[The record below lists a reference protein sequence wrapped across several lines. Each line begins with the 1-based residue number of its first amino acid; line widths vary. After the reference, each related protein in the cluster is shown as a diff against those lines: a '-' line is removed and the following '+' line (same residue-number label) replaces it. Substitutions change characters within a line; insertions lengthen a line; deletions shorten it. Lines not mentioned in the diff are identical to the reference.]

1 MIRRIV
7 ELVLTFVVV
16 AGVVALVTAQRPA
29 SLPRSTTVTPTVD
42 VKQVCLPGLTEG
54 TVYIDGAQAVGE
66 VGEAPATVGGGHVVE
81 GTDAA
86 HVASG
91 TNAIVGGSHV
101 PGEAVSSWIP
111 CAAAV
116 TQGMLVIHDTT
127 ATDLLV
133 VNSDPT
139 DTSVDLT
146 LYGPDGEI
154 TAVGARGIAVAPGTS
169 QVVALS
175 VLAENQGPV
184 GVRMS
189 TSRGRATLAVRA
201 SGDTVADATVL
212 SAPAERHFL
221 SGIPQDATTVD
232 LLLSNPTSERVEAAV
247 TAYGA
252 TSMYIPEGG
261 QSVSIPAYSTVEVE
275 LAGSLA
281 GEASG
286 LMVEADGEIAAGIVA
301 GPDGDLSSSGPVY
314 AGTELGAFGP
324 GGGTLLLSN
333 PASEVTTATVDG
345 QAHEIE
351 GGTTVAIDLP
361 GEVAPVTV
369 SADSEIFG
377 AVVHVGEQGVFSV
390 PLQSSG
396 ALAAD
401 PIDAELDPTLR

>member
-16 AGVVALVTAQRPA
+16 AGLVALVTAQRPA

-66 VGEAPATVGGGHVVE
+66 VGEALATVGGGHVVE

-101 PGEAVSSWIP
+101 QGEAVSSWIP

-154 TAVGARGIAVAPGTS
+154 TAVGSRGIAVAPGTS

-275 LAGSLA
+275 LASSLA

-286 LMVEADGEIAAGIVA
+286 LMVEADGEIAAGIIA
-301 GPDGDLSSSGPVY
+301 GPDGDLSSSGPLY

-345 QAHEIE
+345 QVHEIE

-361 GEVAPVTV
+361 GEVTPMMV

-390 PLQSSG
+390 PLQSAG